1 MQAKKHRKHRRKT
14 PDESINSTNQTTGQ
28 TPVSQDLENPMS
40 PPIRQTT
47 APSLH
52 EKTGKGDELTMEEMM
67 ELANDNFSDR
77 AIQIVRA
84 ANRHFISQLATSIQK
99 FVADVEEKRR
109 KEERESP
116 FNITASL
123 GQFGLGDDMSPSEPD
138 DLLTKG
144 FTGLSSGN
152 GSSHDDTALN
162 DSKERPMVSLGRTP
176 SRSPSPSP
184 KASQSP
190 SPSPKSS
197 PRNRQVTV
205 LSDNEEEETMMFELE
220 SQSSPAN
227 VPSPEVKRTRKRRKR
242 SHARSDKSDKSSAR
256 EQKKEED
263 AFTFSSG
270 DEIEEL

>member
-14 PDESINSTNQTTGQ
+14 PDESIHSTNQTVDQ

-47 APSLH
+47 APPLH

-99 FVADVEEKRR
+99 FVADVEEKRK

-152 GSSHDDTALN
+152 ESSHDDTALN

-184 KASQSP
+184 KASP

-227 VPSPEVKRTRKRRKR
+227 VSSPEVKRTRKRRKR
-242 SHARSDKSDKSSAR
+242 SHARSDKSGKSSAR